1 MEEHF
6 ATETVAWCGSD
17 DWARRSTGSVSGRPT
32 VRTTH
37 TSCPVSR
44 PPAMIPKT
52 YYAYN
57 TKKFTSRSQEISLR
71 DHEIAERSFAGGWQA
86 A

>member
-6 ATETVAWCGSD
+6 VAETVAWCGSD
-17 DWARRSTGSVSGRPT
+17 DWARCFAGSVSRRPA

-44 PPAMIPKT
+44 PPTMIPKT
-52 YYAYN
+52 
-57 TKKFTSRSQEISLR
+57 
-71 DHEIAERSFAGGWQA
+71 
-86 A
+86 